1 MSKKK
6 LWLSI
11 VAGVLAVAALGA
23 CVVVPNL
30 PKKEAYVY
38 SFDMIGYVDYYS
50 MGSESYGMVTT
61 DRVQTEML
69 TGTQTVAE
77 ILVYEGQQVR
87 KGEVLYRYDTTL
99 TDLEIERKELSIQQM
114 EQNLKTAEKERKE
127 MNNLKAMVVKEAD
140 ENANEIGKSP
150 KNKDPY
156 EIYDGKGT
164 STDPYRV
171 WLKTG
176 YASTDVSPAVYE
188 DNILEYLKAKK
199 LESRDKTD
207 VLENGDSVYV
217 IFGLINKSNTKYAY
231 EYGVCY
237 TYQIVTKEET
247 VPETVPASGNPVEPT
262 QEQTDSTEP
271 SDQATEPSDQA
282 TEPSDQATEPSDQA
296 TEPSTGATDPTEGTE
311 APTGQ
316 DEKSYAITMKFFQA
330 FEQENDNVVMN
341 SGYTSAEIKAMK
353 TEKDAEIAERKFE
366 IKVAKAELAIM
377 EKEADSGEV
386 VAQFEGVVESVLTP
400 EEAREINAP
409 LIKVTG
415 GGGYYV
421 EGSVSELD
429 LTTIEVGQTVDVT
442 SWDNYMTYQGT
453 IVEVGQYPTE
463 QENYYGA
470 ANVSYYPY
478 KVFIDET
485 ADLQEGYY
493 VSMVYQRQDISDQG
507 IMYLENAFIR
517 TENGESYVLVR
528 NDEGVLEK
536 RTVELGDTS
545 GGYMS
550 QILSGL
556 SETDWVAFPYGKEAV
571 EGAPAVEGTWDNLY
585 GY

>member
-1 MSKKK
+1 MYKKK

-23 CVVVPNL
+23 CVVIPKL

-38 SFDMIGYVDYYS
+38 SFDMIGYVDFYS
-50 MGSESYGMVTT
+50 MGAESYGMVTT

-69 TGTQTVAE
+69 SGSQIVSQ
-77 ILVYEGQQVR
+77 ILVYEGQHVR

-99 TDLEIERKELSIQQM
+99 SDLEIERKELAIQQM
-114 EQNLKTAEKERKE
+114 ERSLKIAENERKE
-127 MNNLKAMVVKEAD
+127 MNSLKAMVVKEAD
-140 ENANEIGKSP
+140 KNANEIGKSP
-150 KNKDPY
+150 KNKEPY

-164 STDPYRV
+164 SSKPYRV
-171 WLKTG
+171 WLETNT
-176 YASTDVSPAVYE
+176 ASTDLSPVIHE
-188 DNILEYLKAKK
+188 DHILEYLKTKK

-217 IFGLINKSNTKYAY
+217 IFGLTNKNNTKYAY

-237 TYQIVTKEET
+237 TYQIVKENET
-247 VPETVPASGNPVEPT
+247 PPETVPPTDASTEPT

-271 SDQATEPSDQA
+271 SVQETESAAGKENLAEENEDSSGKEEENY
-282 TEPSDQATEPSDQA
+282 T
-296 TEPSTGATDPTEGTE
+296 
-311 APTGQ
+311 
-316 DEKSYAITMKFFQA
+316 ITMRLFQA
-330 FEQENDNVVMN
+330 FEQENDNVIMN
-341 SGYTSAEIKAMK
+341 SGYTAAEIKAMK
-353 TEKDAEIAERKFE
+353 AEKDAEIAEKKFD

-377 EKEADSGEV
+377 KKEADSGEV
-386 VAQFEGVVESVLTP
+386 VARFEGVVESVLTP

-421 EGSVSELD
+421 EGAVSELD
-429 LTTIEVGQTVDVT
+429 LATIQVGQTVDVT

-453 IVEVGQYPTE
+453 IVEIGQYPS
-463 QENYYGA
+463 QQDNYYGP
-470 ANVSYYPY
+470 ANVSHYPY

-493 VSMVYQRQDISDQG
+493 VSMVYQRQDTPDQG
-507 IMYLENAFIR
+507 TMYLENAFIR
-517 TENGESYVLVR
+517 TENGESFVLVR
-528 NDEGVLEK
+528 NEEGILEK
-536 RTVELGDTS
+536 RIVELGDTS
-545 GGYMS
+545 GGSMS
-550 QILSGL
+550 QVLSGL
-556 SETDWVAFPYGKEAV
+556 SETDWIAFPYGKEAV